1 MKKASKERPKASPKA
16 SPKADSK
23 ARPKARAFAM
33 DPTRRATR
41 VPTAIDIKWGFAEA
55 CDYDG
60 TIINLTVLGC
70 AVHNK
75 AGVEVKPGQ
84 TVFIRFWMPNERLLK
99 IEVVHT
105 SLEGVEGFGARFLDL
120 ADEDK
125 ETLGEIVQLFG
136 EPQPGK
142 PTGK

>member
-1 MKKASKERPKASPKA
+1 MKKASKERPKARPKE
-16 SPKADSK
+16 
-23 ARPKARAFAM
+23 RPKARALAM

-99 IEVVHT
+99 FEVVHT
-105 SLEGVEGFGARFLDL
+105 SLERVEGFGRGFW
-120 ADEDK
+120 
-125 ETLGEIVQLFG
+125 I
-136 EPQPGK
+136 
-142 PTGK
+142 